1 MKFLLCNI
9 ETCSII
15 TDQQL
20 YESVL
25 KTMAY
30 NARLKSNN
38 LFQYLMVAI
47 PYEIKY
53 FNSEEEKNI
62 HAFEKCIKSKTYDIY
77 ASYSL
82 YQIFKKLEN
91 INITII
97 SIIDSDNM
105 NICYTDGSNLKAE
118 KIASYGV
125 VKLLGKSVLPEAKLD
140 SFTNSMQLYEE
151 YSGTVQDGTNNVG
164 ELTGIKIA
172 VEKCGL
178 FQVQVIISDSEY
190 SIKAF
195 REWIFKWAKNNYKTY
210 AKKDIANKELIKDIK
225 TKIDNSGKIFLF
237 KWTKGHA
244 GDFYNERCD
253 ELAKTILGIKK

>member
-82 YQIFKKLEN
+82 YQIFKN
-91 INITII
+91 
-97 SIIDSDNM
+97 
-105 NICYTDGSNLKAE
+105 
-118 KIASYGV
+118 
-125 VKLLGKSVLPEAKLD
+125 
-140 SFTNSMQLYEE
+140 
-151 YSGTVQDGTNNVG
+151 
-164 ELTGIKIA
+164 
-172 VEKCGL
+172 
-178 FQVQVIISDSEY
+178 
-190 SIKAF
+190 
-195 REWIFKWAKNNYKTY
+195 
-210 AKKDIANKELIKDIK
+210 
-225 TKIDNSGKIFLF
+225 
-237 KWTKGHA
+237 
-244 GDFYNERCD
+244 
-253 ELAKTILGIKK
+253 